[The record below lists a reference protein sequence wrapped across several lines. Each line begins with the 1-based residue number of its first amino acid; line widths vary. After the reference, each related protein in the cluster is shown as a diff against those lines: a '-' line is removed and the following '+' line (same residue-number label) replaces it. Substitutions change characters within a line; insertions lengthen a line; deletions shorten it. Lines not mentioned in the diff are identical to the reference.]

1 MSTQPLKYSGTP
13 GRRRNVF
20 ALLCILFRLQRL
32 QKSVPPPTLIL
43 PGDFRRE
50 LPFTDSV
57 REQEGSLLLHLRSP
71 DPEGSSSL
79 LFCSPGY
86 NVTLRT
92 FLIHVW

>member
-1 MSTQPLKYSGTP
+1 MSLPFCVLSSDFRGY
-13 GRRRNVF
+13 RN
-20 ALLCILFRLQRL
+20 LY
-32 QKSVPPPTLIL
+32 PPTLIL